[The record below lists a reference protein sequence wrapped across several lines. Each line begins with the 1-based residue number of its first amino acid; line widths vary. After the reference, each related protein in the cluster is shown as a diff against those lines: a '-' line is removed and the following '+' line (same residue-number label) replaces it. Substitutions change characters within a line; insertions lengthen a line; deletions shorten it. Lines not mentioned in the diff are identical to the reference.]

1 MGEHYIKHLLW
12 FFLIPNFSAL
22 GTVVLNVGGA
32 IHQVGVKIE
41 NSSWNVWVRQ
51 EDIAWFS
58 EFECV
63 LQLVN
68 HFYTEVFHF
77 LVQKTML
84 RDKTG
89 IGQAFSSLKYVCPD
103 NITHY
108 EITYEITL
116 LDNICKCTSIQFPNP
131 VQVKWET
138 IDKFPRS
145 RLQQLRF
152 ATTEGELWSGILKKG
167 KTFVNWI
174 QFNKTKPTNQS
185 SFFFFLLFFC
195 HWKGKLLFKTENGN
209 GQHCCLPIC
218 RYLTNRISQHD
229 PWFFFETETRC
240 LV

>member
-1 MGEHYIKHLLW
+1 MTIHHEMYESDRKTEHDSQ
-12 FFLIPNFSAL
+12 N
-22 GTVVLNVGGA
+22 LN
-32 IHQVGVKIE
+32 
-41 NSSWNVWVRQ
+41 
-51 EDIAWFS
+51 
-58 EFECV
+58 CV

-89 IGQAFSSLKYVCPD
+89 IGQAFSSLKYVCQD

-108 EITYEITL
+108 EITYEITI

-152 ATTEGELWSGILKKG
+152 ATTEGEL
-167 KTFVNWI
+167 
-174 QFNKTKPTNQS
+174 
-185 SFFFFLLFFC
+185 
-195 HWKGKLLFKTENGN
+195 
-209 GQHCCLPIC
+209 
-218 RYLTNRISQHD
+218 
-229 PWFFFETETRC
+229 
-240 LV
+240 

>member
-1 MGEHYIKHLLW
+1 MFESDRKTQHDSQ
-12 FFLIPNFSAL
+12 N
-22 GTVVLNVGGA
+22 LN
-32 IHQVGVKIE
+32 
-41 NSSWNVWVRQ
+41 
-51 EDIAWFS
+51 
-58 EFECV
+58 CV

-108 EITYEITL
+108 EITYEITI

-152 ATTEGELWSGILKKG
+152 ATTEGELGSGILKK
-167 KTFVNWI
+167 TFVNRT
-174 QFNKTKPTNQS
+174 QLNKTKVV
-185 SFFFFLLFFC
+185 SFFSSLFFVIERESYFL
-195 HWKGKLLFKTENGN
+195 KLGMGGS
-209 GQHCCLPIC
+209 GQHCRLPIC
-218 RYLTNRISQHD
+218 R
-229 PWFFFETETRC
+229 WFTSA
-240 LV
+240 